1 MTEADALEMR
11 EFVQN
16 MLVQHVGAA
25 PDALGISN
33 FCASAGC
40 KQDKKKRY
48 SFGMCIGCC
57 KLRPAAGTSQGQSKM
72 GTHYPDH
79 D

>member
-11 EFVQN
+11 EFVKN

-25 PDALGISN
+25 PDASGISN
-33 FCASAGC
+33 FCVSAGC
-40 KQDKKKRY
+40 KQDKKKRC

-57 KLRPAAGTSQGQSKM
+57 KLRSAAGTRQGQCKM
-72 GTHYPDH
+72 GTHNPDQ